1 MKLYPIPPDV
11 THMAPLF
18 SSDRESTPI
27 HVIVTSAGPYSA
39 STSCNQARKE
49 SVIENFLSYFRDFH
63 FFPNLYLLTERQ
75 LIHNVIHR

>member
-39 STSCNQARKE
+39 STSCNQVRKK
-49 SVIENFLSYFRDFH
+49 SVIENLKVFSHLFA
-63 FFPNLYLLTERQ
+63 
-75 LIHNVIHR
+75 